1 MPRRDLY
8 QTDVSDRERSQLE
21 YVLREEKRKSE
32 QGDVQM
38 VSVSKALSDD
48 GVFSVATSRNV
59 VRVLFI
65 SRDETLLNPTQQ
77 SLDGFINLSD
87 LFDEVHILIL
97 RTGIAAKYPVLRV
110 AKNVWLYT
118 ASARHWWWTPVVGMR
133 LIREQLEFVG
143 GLRPD
148 LIVARDP
155 FESAIVAYVAG
166 RHYDRPTQ
174 VHILQDYKHP
184 QFATEAPGNRVR
196 RFLPRFLL
204 PKFSS
209 VRTARSALLERI
221 GKEVSITDLAV
232 LPRFTNYESLID
244 IPATIDLKTKY
255 KPFAFIMLF
264 IGYLGHESTAYRV
277 IDAARMY
284 LKNPRVGLVIIGEGP
299 AKAEFQKRAAI
310 LGITEQVVFESSVS
324 DVVAYLK
331 SANVLVVSD
340 TDADADDMALRGAA
354 AGIPLIVARNQYRDD
369 LFRDGESALLFR
381 HDSVEELH
389 GQIST
394 MLNEVGMR
402 RRLTEG
408 ATKLIRERFHADP
421 AEYRRAYRA
430 SIEHALFVERQPP
443 PNTEPMV

>member
-8 QTDVSDRERSQLE
+8 RTDVSDRERSQLE
-21 YVLREEKRKSE
+21 YVLREEKRKAE
-32 QGDVQM
+32 VGDVPM
-38 VSVSKALSDD
+38 VSVTNALAGES
-48 GVFSVATSRNV
+48 VFAVETSRNV

-97 RTGIAAKYPVLRV
+97 RTGIAPKYPVLRV

-118 ASARHWWWTPVVGMR
+118 ASARHWWWTPIAGMR

-155 FESAIVAYVAG
+155 FESGVVAYLAG
-166 RHYDRPTQ
+166 RHYGRPTQ
-174 VHILQDYKHP
+174 VHVLQDYEHP
-184 QFATEAPGNRVR
+184 RFRTEAPGNRLR
-196 RFLPRFLL
+196 RFVPRYLL
-204 PKFSS
+204 PKFAS
-209 VRTARSALLERI
+209 VRTERSALGQRI
-221 GKEVSITDLAV
+221 GKRFSIPDLAV
-232 LPRFTNYESLID
+232 LPRFTNYESLITV
-244 IPATIDLKTKY
+244 PATIDLKVKY
-255 KPFAFIMLF
+255 KPFSFVILY

-277 IDAARMY
+277 IDAARTY
-284 LKNPRVGLVIIGEGP
+284 LKNPRVGLVIVGEGP
-299 AKAEFQKRAAI
+299 ARAEFKKRTDI
-310 LGITEQVVFESSVS
+310 LGITKQVVFESSVP

-340 TDADADDMALRGAA
+340 TDADADDIALRGAA
-354 AGIPLIVARNQYRDD
+354 AGVPLIVARNQYRDD

-389 GQIST
+389 TQIST

-402 RRLTEG
+402 KRLVEG
-408 ATKLIRERFHADP
+408 AQTLITERFHADP
-421 AEYRRAYRA
+421 DEYRRAYRA
-430 SIEHALFVERQPP
+430 SIEHALFLEEQPP
-443 PNTEPMV
+443 PSATTP